1 MDERLKII
9 DDLCGKNLDKIREM
23 NKVASQSRQP
33 MSKSDRKRCSDLR
46 NSNYHLCRARYLIVQ
61 TLAEVENE
69 GK

>member
-46 NSNYHLCRARYLIVQ
+46 NSNYYLGMARYLIVQ
-61 TLAEVENE
+61 TLAEQ
-69 GK
+69 

>member
-46 NSNYHLCRARYLIVQ
+46 SANYHLERAKFLITQ
-61 TLAEVENE
+61 TLAKDYEV
-69 GK
+69 